1 MKEKGRY
8 SKSDSTLKRIL
19 IGDIGSGKQGFK
31 EKVPGFSYE
40 TVSKPKLDDKGLE
53 IKGSGYTKTLCYSY
67 DGALFDGIPK
77 DADIVEN
84 IKKGT
89 FVLYDNYAAKGME
102 QLFRE
107 DPKKA
112 HILKKNTST
121 FENWKESLRNQRA
134 PSEIIRNHQNS
145 KPLISELSSQ
155 QITNNNNNI
164 YNNKLRI
171 QENNNIGGVDI
182 SVCVAEC
189 RPDEETHTK
198 LIEAF
203 FSENMNSVNSESS
216 ASDHALNSEL
226 FSTNSMNS
234 ESSASDHV
242 LNSETCKTSHEP
254 PASDH
259 VLNSET
265 CGMNSVNSEPPATEI
280 PRGAGVGDTKSLEI
294 ISNKIKE
301 YLNKECHGNSI
312 TKPLDTHINDFR
324 KLYPEFSHVSRQHLG
339 YTFSKVLKTVPPL
352 NKSQQKE
359 DTLPKPT
366 AEKKGI
372 AILSTSL
379 IFISSQTR
387 PLDTFI

>member
-1 MKEKGRY
+1 MPPHK
-8 SKSDSTLKRIL
+8 SKC
-19 IGDIGSGKQGFK
+19 
-31 EKVPGFSYE
+31 P
-40 TVSKPKLDDKGLE
+40 
-53 IKGSGYTKTLCYSY
+53 
-67 DGALFDGIPK
+67 
-77 DADIVEN
+77 
-84 IKKGT
+84 
-89 FVLYDNYAAKGME
+89 
-102 QLFRE
+102 
-107 DPKKA
+107 
-112 HILKKNTST
+112 
-121 FENWKESLRNQRA
+121 LRNQSA

-164 YNNKLRI
+164 YNNKLII

-198 LIEAF
+198 LIETF

-242 LNSETCKTSHEP
+242 LNYETCKTSHEP

-280 PRGAGVGDTKSLEI
+280 PRGAGAGDTKSLEI

-312 TKPLDTHINDFR
+312 TK
-324 KLYPEFSHVSRQHLG
+324 E
-339 YTFSKVLKTVPPL
+339 
-352 NKSQQKE
+352 
-359 DTLPKPT
+359 
-366 AEKKGI
+366 
-372 AILSTSL
+372 
-379 IFISSQTR
+379 
-387 PLDTFI
+387 